1 MKTNLK
7 YQQQKKAPHRKKEVY
22 QKTKIEGKSNIKYLN
37 INNIKGLTQKKK
49 IGLSHTKI
57 ERKVFEFF

>member
-7 YQQQKKAPHRKKEVY
+7 YQQQKKARHRKKEVY

-37 INNIKGLTQKKK
+37 INNKKGLTQKK
-49 IGLSHTKI
+49 
-57 ERKVFEFF
+57 R